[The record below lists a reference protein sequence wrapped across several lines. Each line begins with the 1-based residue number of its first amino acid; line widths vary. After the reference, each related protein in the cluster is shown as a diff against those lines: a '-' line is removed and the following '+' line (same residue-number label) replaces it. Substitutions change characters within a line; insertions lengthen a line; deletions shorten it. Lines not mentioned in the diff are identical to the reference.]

1 MRTKYFRRH
10 QAARHMRRRLK
21 EDRNQ
26 HYADVD
32 CPCWHDPKAM
42 ARFREQP
49 KRDCW
54 CCKNPRHYPGLDKA
68 LTIQE
73 RRFLCAVLDD

>member
-1 MRTKYFRRH
+1 MRMRSYRRH
-10 QAARHMRRRLK
+10 QAECHLHRRLS

-26 HYADVD
+26 HYDD
-32 CPCWHDPKAM
+32 LSCPCWHDPKAM

-49 KRDCW
+49 KLCS
-54 CCKNPRHYPGLDKA
+54 CPVCGNPRRWEKGTGR

-73 RRFLCAVLDD
+73 RRCVAEV